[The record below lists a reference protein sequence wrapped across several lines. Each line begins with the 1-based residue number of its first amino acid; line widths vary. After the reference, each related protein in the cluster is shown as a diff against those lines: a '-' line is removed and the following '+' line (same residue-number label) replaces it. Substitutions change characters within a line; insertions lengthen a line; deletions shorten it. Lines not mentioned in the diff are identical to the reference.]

1 MAQIC
6 AAGIPN
12 ASEFAR
18 RRVHLPGSKAAKGAG
33 GARYRQPCVQL
44 RAQFSQQREGE
55 LRPGGPGCEGELSPS
70 LKATAA
76 AGILYPF
83 RYPSCRTL
91 R

>member
-6 AAGIPN
+6 AAGMPN

-18 RRVHLPGSKAAKGAG
+18 RRVHLPRSKAAKKLGPRHG
-33 GARYRQPCVQL
+33 QPCVQL

-55 LRPGGPGCEGELSPS
+55 LRLGGPGCEGELSPS

>member
-33 GARYRQPCVQL
+33 RARYRQPSVQI
-44 RAQFSQQREGE
+44 RAQFPNGAGGE
-55 LRPGGPGCEGELSPS
+55 LRPCGPRS
-70 LKATAA
+70 
-76 AGILYPF
+76 
-83 RYPSCRTL
+83 
-91 R
+91 